1 MRVCMEPR
9 LLPGVRWSTLKIVKS
24 WPSCW
29 MTMPGRSWVALT
41 LLIVFTA
48 VERRRLLKIAISE
61 IPASGLLSFTAAR
74 GMTRGTLEKIASS
87 ASKQYRRADST
98 RSIIASFRGPSAL
111 GGALGHYFFDF
122 SGIAGQALAQELI
135 AGLGDEHIIFDAHAE
150 IFFED
155 VDAGLHGDD
164 HAGLERSTVLAGIV
178 DVEADVV
185 AETVDVILAQRF
197 SVQVFSVGI
206 DVIVGNFVEALA
218 SFLA

>member
-1 MRVCMEPR
+1 
-9 LLPGVRWSTLKIVKS
+9 
-24 WPSCW
+24 

-98 RSIIASFRGPSAL
+98 RSIIASFRGLSAL

-122 SGIAGQALAQELI
+122 SGIAGQALAQELV
-135 AGLGDEHIIFDAHAE
+135 AGFGDGQVVFNAHPE
-150 IFFED
+150 IFFRD
-155 VDAGLHGDD
+155 VDARLHGDD
-164 HAGLERSTVLAGIV
+164 HARLERLAGFSGVV

-185 AETVDVILAQRF
+185 AETVDVILAERV
-197 SVQVFSVGI
+197 SVQVFS
-206 DVIVGNFVEALA
+206 
-218 SFLA
+218 

>member
-1 MRVCMEPR
+1 
-9 LLPGVRWSTLKIVKS
+9 
-24 WPSCW
+24 
-29 MTMPGRSWVALT
+29 
-41 LLIVFTA
+41 
-48 VERRRLLKIAISE
+48 
-61 IPASGLLSFTAAR
+61 
-74 GMTRGTLEKIASS
+74 MTRGTLEKIASS

-98 RSIIASFRGPSAL
+98 RSIIASLRGLSAL

-122 SGIAGQALAQELI
+122 RGIAGQALAQELI

-164 HAGLERSTVLAGIV
+164 HAGLERSTVFAGIV
-178 DVEADVV
+178 DV
-185 AETVDVILAQRF
+185 ILAHRF